1 MSSPAQ
7 TTSLSPQ
14 TPTNPPILLSL
25 NDGRRFTSTLYTEA
39 GGLITQVYALFFTEI
54 FTMNAIQL
62 SDPYGHFVRHFL
74 APRAKTQDEMN
85 LQMKGLE
92 VELAERYTNMTK
104 IVFLAFWYSSIYPSG
119 FFMASFALFINYFTD
134 RHSLMRTWKR
144 APPLGP
150 GISEFS
156 RRYFVSASFLAMA
169 LMSSYFWASYPMVR
183 INEGSLCTLMHF

>member
-1 MSSPAQ
+1 M
-7 TTSLSPQ
+7 
-14 TPTNPPILLSL
+14 
-25 NDGRRFTSTLYTEA
+25 
-39 GGLITQVYALFFTEI
+39 
-54 FTMNAIQL
+54 
-62 SDPYGHFVRHFL
+62 RHFL

-104 IVFLAFWYSSIYPSG
+104 IIFLALWYSSIYPAG
-119 FFMASFALFINYFTD
+119 FYMAFVALSINYFTD

-156 RRYFVSASFLAMA
+156 RRYFISTAYCAMA
-169 LMSSYFWASYPMVR
+169 LLSSYFWGKHKP
-183 INEGSLCTLMHF
+183 SLSLFRDLKRCFLTCRLAVFQNSLLPDGQLVPGRYARSFCLSWELHYKQIQFG

>member
-1 MSSPAQ
+1 MPTRNNSN
-7 TTSLSPQ
+7 SLLQ
-14 TPTNPPILLSL
+14 KTIITP
-25 NDGRRFTSTLYTEA
+25 FTATLFPEA
-39 GGLITQVYALFFTEI
+39 GGLITQIYALFFTEI
-54 FTMNAIQL
+54 FTMNVIQL
-62 SDPYGHFVRHFL
+62 SDPYGHLMRHFL
-74 APRAKTQDEMN
+74 APRSKTQDEMN

-104 IVFLAFWYSSIYPSG
+104 IFFLALWYSSVYPFG

-156 RRYFVSASFLAMA
+156 RRYFVTMSFLGKFLRLDCAA
-169 LMSSYFWASYPMVR
+169 RLVQSCLP
-183 INEGSLCTLMHF
+183 

>member
-1 MSSPAQ
+1 MQFTNAAVVI
-7 TTSLSPQ
+7 TII
-14 TPTNPPILLSL
+14 TP
-25 NDGRRFTSTLYTEA
+25 FASTLFPEP
-39 GGLITQVYALFFTEI
+39 GGLVTQVYALFFTEI
-54 FTMNAIQL
+54 FTMNVIQL
-62 SDPYGHFVRHFL
+62 ADPYGHFMRHFL

-104 IVFLAFWYSSIYPSG
+104 ILFLALWYSSIYPVG
-119 FFMASFALFINYFTD
+119 LFMSAFALFINYFTD

-156 RRYFVSASFLAMA
+156 RRYFVTLSFVAMA
-169 LMSSYFWASYPMVR
+169 FMSSYFCKYMWRNDS
-183 INEGSLCTLMHF
+183 

>member
-1 MSSPAQ
+1 
-7 TTSLSPQ
+7 
-14 TPTNPPILLSL
+14 
-25 NDGRRFTSTLYTEA
+25 
-39 GGLITQVYALFFTEI
+39 
-54 FTMNAIQL
+54 MNVIQL

-104 IVFLAFWYSSIYPSG
+104 IVFLAFWYSSIYPMG
-119 FFMASFALFINYFTD
+119 FFMASVALLINYFTD

-144 APPLGP
+144 SPPLGP

-156 RRYFVSASFLAMA
+156 RRYFISAQFLAMA
-169 LMSSYFWASYPMVR
+169 LLSSYFWASYPMV
-183 INEGSLCTLMHF
+183 S